1 MPGAGI
7 MVNFTAVEPPLN
19 VNRFSNANHSDVFS
33 WMVTDSRGKTQTFL
47 TFDFKDHPNP
57 QFRCRNIPAM
67 LGRYLIVGQMKLCR
81 LEAALYMVVSQA
93 SRAPLTKMIKCKLV
107 LLTSPQLLTETI
119 SVTISYYEC
128 IFSTIGEQ
136 ITDQFVGQERT

>member
-1 MPGAGI
+1 
-7 MVNFTAVEPPLN
+7 
-19 VNRFSNANHSDVFS
+19 
-33 WMVTDSRGKTQTFL
+33 
-47 TFDFKDHPNP
+47 
-57 QFRCRNIPAM
+57 
-67 LGRYLIVGQMKLCR
+67 
-81 LEAALYMVVSQA
+81 MVVSQA